1 MEYSLIQQRV
11 ARFNKG
17 IKNNHFIKMTV
28 FLFNPVS
35 AVWYIISQLINLNSI
50 IILTQL
56 ICTTFHTHQMKEI

>member
-1 MEYSLIQQRV
+1 MEYSLIQQRLS
-11 ARFNKG
+11 RFNKG

-28 FLFNPVS
+28 FLINPVS

-56 ICTTFHTHQMKEI
+56 ICTTFHAHQMKEI